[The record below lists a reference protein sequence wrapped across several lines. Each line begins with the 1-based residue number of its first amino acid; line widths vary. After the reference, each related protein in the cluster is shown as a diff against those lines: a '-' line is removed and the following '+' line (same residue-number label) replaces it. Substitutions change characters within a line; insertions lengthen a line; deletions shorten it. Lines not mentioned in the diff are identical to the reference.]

1 MKITSIQNEPRHEKT
16 RYCLCSNCTADQR
29 LCFCYSLTRI
39 VQFLLFLNLKFQ
51 ASSHLLLPHRQVCV
65 RPGRKPRRPVFLR
78 HGSNNHIIYPLFS
91 RMYMYVKMLLF
102 YCVSLSQQVVQ
113 FANGQFALIEQQENI
128 DPQTVQHLVFEQVPP
143 QQVVQAVEE
152 VTRTQT
158 EAKPLPA
165 PVKHEP
171 IQPPVGKVC

>member
-1 MKITSIQNEPRHEKT
+1 MKGSFSKDP
-16 RYCLCSNCTADQR
+16 
-29 LCFCYSLTRI
+29 
-39 VQFLLFLNLKFQ
+39 
-51 ASSHLLLPHRQVCV
+51 VC
-65 RPGRKPRRPVFLR
+65 
-78 HGSNNHIIYPLFS
+78 
-91 RMYMYVKMLLF
+91 YVKFSNSYHIFL
-102 YCVSLSQQVVQ
+102 CQVVQ

-152 VTRTQT
+152 VTQTQA

-171 IQPPVGKVC
+171 IQPPVGKVCHIFMFSQI